1 MPQRGSPCTL
11 GLHARTDPPRA
22 HYQVGAYYKGGL
34 TAIDGVVVEG
44 YDRAAPSGVGHIK
57 AAGNYAPDVLP
68 SSQQKAL
75 GYPICLYLDAKENA
89 YVEEFS
95 TSNFLGV
102 TKDGAPVT
110 SSNTLTLTP
119 TLNLTLTLNPDPN
132 P

>member
-1 MPQRGSPCTL
+1 VDSP
-11 GLHARTDPPRA
+11 GAYH
-22 HYQVGAYYKGGL
+22 QVGAYYKGGL

-44 YDRAAPSGVGHIK
+44 FDRAAPSGVGHIK

-102 TKDGAPVT
+102 TKEGAR
-110 SSNTLTLTP
+110 S
-119 TLNLTLTLNPDPN
+119 
-132 P
+132 

>member
-1 MPQRGSPCTL
+1 M
-11 GLHARTDPPRA
+11 
-22 HYQVGAYYKGGL
+22 GAYYKGGL

-44 YDRAAPSGVGHIK
+44 FDRAAPSGVGHIK

-102 TKDGAPVT
+102 TKEGALVT
-110 SSNTLTLTP
+110 
-119 TLNLTLTLNPDPN
+119 DPN
-132 P
+132 PDLWT

>member
-1 MPQRGSPCTL
+1 M
-11 GLHARTDPPRA
+11 
-22 HYQVGAYYKGGL
+22 GAYYKGGL

-44 YDRAAPSGVGHIK
+44 FDRAAPSGVGHIK

-102 TKDGAPVT
+102 TKEGAR
-110 SSNTLTLTP
+110 S
-119 TLNLTLTLNPDPN
+119 
-132 P
+132 